1 MIPGG
6 RPAVRFATGRVRAA
20 RHRLALLRKAIPV
33 GERLRHWLVHGL
45 MAAAAAIG
53 AYVPTQL
60 LGLKE
65 GFWSAITALAV
76 VQTEFGA
83 VRSTA
88 RDQVLGA
95 TVGGVVGLVILL
107 TLGQGLPAYGL
118 AVILAMLACWGANVA
133 SAARLAGVTATIL
146 LLVPHAGS
154 PQRMLAFRI
163 FEVGWGI
170 TVALA
175 VVWSGTR
182 LRLWVE
188 NHGGFED
195 FRIQT

>member
-1 MIPGG
+1 
-6 RPAVRFATGRVRAA
+6 
-20 RHRLALLRKAIPV
+20 
-33 GERLRHWLVHGL
+33 
-45 MAAAAAIG
+45 MAASAAIG
-53 AYVPTQL
+53 AYVPTQF

-95 TVGGVVGLVILL
+95 TVGGVVGLAILL
-107 TLGQGLPAYGL
+107 TLGQGLPAYGI

-133 SAARLAGVTATIL
+133 SAARVAGVTATIL

-154 PQRMLAFRI
+154 PQRMLASRV
-163 FEVGWGI
+163 FEVAWGI
-170 TVALA
+170 TIALA
-175 VVWSGTR
+175 VVWAGTR
-182 LRLWVE
+182 LRRWVE
-188 NHGGFED
+188 GRMVAAADDASTQAPAPVDPPGGTVRSSAPSRPAEAAVHAPPS
-195 FRIQT
+195 